1 MSQAKVDQ
9 YKKDKANRQKIMK
22 KEKRVAF
29 LEKTI
34 LVLIGVAVIGWIGF
48 SVYRYGMPGSSDETT
63 QTAETT
69 DVNMSAISDFYQ
81 SVNE

>member
-48 SVYRYGMPGSSDETT
+48 SVYRYGMPGTSDETT